1 MGWEERLVSIHM
13 VWTHGHDGEDRMVRR
28 VLMKEVSGMW
38 VHGRPKLGWMDGVK
52 LALSSRWMTVEVAR
66 Q

>member
-1 MGWEERLVSIHM
+1 MFIWFGHM
-13 VWTHGHDGEDRMVRR
+13 DMMDEDRMVRR
-28 VLMKEVSGMW
+28 VLMEEVNGMW
-38 VHGRPKLGWMDGVK
+38 VHGRQKLGWMDGVK